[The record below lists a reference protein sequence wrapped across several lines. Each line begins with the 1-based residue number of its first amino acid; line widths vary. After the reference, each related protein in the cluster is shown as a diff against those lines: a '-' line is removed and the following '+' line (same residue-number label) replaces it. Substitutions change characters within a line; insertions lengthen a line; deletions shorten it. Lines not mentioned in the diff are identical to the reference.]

1 MYPAARQLVQQI
13 RSIGTTPVFFVPYL
27 MKLTPLVAL
36 SEQLEI
42 PPDFLSFIGSFSL
55 QILACEVWVFLR
67 N

>member
-13 RSIGTTPVFFVPYL
+13 RSIGATPVFLGPYL

-42 PPDFLSFIGSFSL
+42 FPRFPGIY
-55 QILACEVWVFLR
+55 
-67 N
+67 